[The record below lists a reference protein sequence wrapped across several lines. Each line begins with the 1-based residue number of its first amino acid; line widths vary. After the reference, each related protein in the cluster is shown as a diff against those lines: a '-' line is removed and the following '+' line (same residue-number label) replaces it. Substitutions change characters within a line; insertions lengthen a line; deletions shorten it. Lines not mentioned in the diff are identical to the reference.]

1 MKTLQF
7 VKIVVDVRV
16 AWLQSL
22 ALLALLNDC
31 VDLGSIIEGIAGHD
45 LPVIEHALW
54 EGLAS
59 GVGSQVS
66 GEAEGLVD
74 RQVGL
79 DDEHRCSWSL
89 SLLKHVSSPP
99 VQDSVDTSNCVLWA
113 LNKIALKKFE
123 SNQISQV
130 YSMR

>member
-1 MKTLQF
+1 M
-7 VKIVVDVRV
+7 
-16 AWLQSL
+16 
-22 ALLALLNDC
+22 
-31 VDLGSIIEGIAGHD
+31 
-45 LPVIEHALW
+45 IEHALW

-74 RQVGL
+74 RQVSL
-79 DDEHRCSWSL
+79 DDEHRGSWSL

-113 LNKIALKKFE
+113 LNFTTTSVDGVSVESHVVQIETGGTHVLIAQDSLLRSPLE
-123 SNQISQV
+123 SSNNGVLDLVKVLHSLSAV
-130 YSMR
+130 NH